1 MNGIGSIGTNGVIV
15 EAIRAERA
23 HEILTNAGFNR
34 SFQEYRI
41 DGLPGF
47 SLRSNVPGNLGS
59 LSAREQV
66 IIESVVR
73 DNTLIIQISNTI
85 EFGSKRIVEY
95 RMMQSN
101 GKPLPEWL
109 DRAGRDLLIGRR
121 DANFDTLFLKVEAI
135 YSDGSVI
142 VEEVKVD
149 TATGEIQPQKTGR
162 QGSLAPRLFGD
173 QFNAPAVLTPDQI
186 ETLGRAIAR

>member
-1 MNGIGSIGTNGVIV
+1 MASIV

-23 HEILTNAGFNR
+23 HEILINAGFDR

-47 SLRSNVPGNLGS
+47 SLRSNVPGNLGG
-59 LSAREQV
+59 LSAREQI

-73 DNTLIIQISNTI
+73 DNTLIIQISNTLEI
-85 EFGSKRIVEY
+85 GSKRIVEY

-121 DANFDTLFLKVEAI
+121 DANVDTLFLKVEAV
-135 YSDGSVI
+135 YSDGIGRRRRGQDRYRDRRNPAAEDWPPGCVGAAAVRGSVQRAGHA
-142 VEEVKVD
+142 D
-149 TATGEIQPQKTGR
+149 A
-162 QGSLAPRLFGD
+162 GSD
-173 QFNAPAVLTPDQI
+173 
-186 ETLGRAIAR
+186 